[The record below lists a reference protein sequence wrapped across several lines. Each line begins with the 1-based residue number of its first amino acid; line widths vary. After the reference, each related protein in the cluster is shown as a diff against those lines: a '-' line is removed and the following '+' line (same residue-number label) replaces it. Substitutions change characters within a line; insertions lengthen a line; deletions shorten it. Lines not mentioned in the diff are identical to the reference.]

1 MGALIGFLGL
11 AGLVVAVVLLV
22 VRVFFKK
29 GLGYKNI
36 GVLAGV
42 ALSLFI
48 IGLVITPTPSTK
60 ESFEAGLEA
69 GQQAVQ
75 QTQEP
80 QKNEAS
86 DEVIY
91 EVTGELEIKFKDG
104 KAIATITTN
113 AIDGS
118 VFETVIMDGNL
129 NMVSDFIT
137 IQNGIGVKEFDIPK
151 EWEVGYVSGSAMMR
165 FNLEEHPQ
173 PDKVKKAYGENGE
186 KLRGKFAVENNVN
199 GYNINLEIVTVP
211 YPDEETVKAKLD
223 ELFVAAMNELINTS
237 NGVIVNIQPHFKDG
251 DWSSV
256 AVIVSDA
263 WYYSQ
268 DYEKERFAENVG
280 GAIQT
285 IVTSAG
291 KVGSDDLVTV
301 YFYDTHGKELAS
313 PKLLG
318 GYKIKR

>member
-1 MGALIGFLGL
+1 MGALVGLLGI
-11 AGLVVAVVLLV
+11 AGLGVAVALLV
-22 VRVFFKK
+22 ARVVFKK
-29 GLGYKNI
+29 GLTYRNI

-42 ALSLFI
+42 ALTLFI
-48 IGLVITPTPSTK
+48 VGLIITPSTK
-60 ESFEAGLEA
+60 ESFNAGREA

-80 QKNEAS
+80 QKNEAT

-91 EVTGELEIKFKDG
+91 EVTGELDIKFKDD
-104 KAIATITTN
+104 KVIATISTN
-113 AIDGS
+113 AVDGS
-118 VFETVIMDGNL
+118 IFETAIMDGNF

-137 IQNGIGVKEFDIPK
+137 IQNGVGVKEFDIPK
-151 EWEVGYVSGSAMMR
+151 EWEVGYISGSAMMR
-165 FNLEEHPQ
+165 FNLDEHPQ
-173 PDKVKKAYGENGE
+173 PDNVKEIYGQYGENLKGD
-186 KLRGKFAVENNVN
+186 FAVENNVN

-211 YPDEETVKAKLD
+211 YPDEETVKAKLY

-237 NGVIVNIQPHFKDG
+237 NGVIVNIQPHFQDG

-256 AVIVSDA
+256 AVTVSDA
-263 WYYSQ
+263 WYFSQ
-268 DYEKERFAENVG
+268 DYEKERFAEQVG
-280 GAIQT
+280 GAIQK

-291 KVGSDDLVTV
+291 RVKSGDLVSV
-301 YFYDTHGKELAS
+301 YFYDAYGKELAS

>member
-1 MGALIGFLGL
+1 MGALVGLLGI
-11 AGLVVAVVLLV
+11 AGLGVAVALLV
-22 VRVFFKK
+22 ARVVFKK
-29 GLGYKNI
+29 GLTYRNI

-42 ALSLFI
+42 ALTLFI
-48 IGLVITPTPSTK
+48 VGLIITPSTK
-60 ESFEAGLEA
+60 ESFNAGREA

-80 QKNEAS
+80 QKNEAT

-91 EVTGELEIKFKDG
+91 EVTGELDIKFKDD
-104 KAIATITTN
+104 KVISTISTN
-113 AIDGS
+113 AVDGS
-118 VFETVIMDGNL
+118 IFETAIMDGNF

-137 IQNGIGVKEFDIPK
+137 IQNGVGVKEFDIPK
-151 EWEVGYVSGSAMMR
+151 EWEVGYISGSAMMR
-165 FNLEEHPQ
+165 FNLDEHPQ

-186 KLRGKFAVENNVN
+186 KLRGKFADENNVN

-237 NGVIVNIQPHFKDG
+237 NGVIVNIQPHLRDG

-256 AVIVSDA
+256 AVTVSDA
-263 WYYSQ
+263 WYFSQ
-268 DYEKERFAENVG
+268 DYEKERFAEQVG
-280 GAIQT
+280 GAIQK

-291 KVGSDDLVTV
+291 RVKSGDLVSV
-301 YFYDTHGKELAS
+301 YFYDAYGKELAS

>member
-1 MGALIGFLGL
+1 MCLDNGGH
-11 AGLVVAVVLLV
+11 
-22 VRVFFKK
+22 FK
-29 GLGYKNI
+29 
-36 GVLAGV
+36 
-42 ALSLFI
+42 
-48 IGLVITPTPSTK
+48 
-60 ESFEAGLEA
+60 
-69 GQQAVQ
+69 QAVQ

-80 QKNEAS
+80 KKNEAT

-104 KAIATITTN
+104 KAIATISTN
-113 AIDGS
+113 AVDGS
-118 VFETVIMDGNL
+118 IFETAIMDGNF

-137 IQNGIGVKEFDIPK
+137 IQNGVGVKEFDIPK
-151 EWEVGYVSGSAMMR
+151 EWEVGYISGSAMMR
-165 FNLEEHPQ
+165 FNLDEHPQ
-173 PDKVKKAYGENGE
+173 PDNVKEIYGQYGENLKGD
-186 KLRGKFAVENNVN
+186 FAVENNVN

-237 NGVIVNIQPHFKDG
+237 NGVIVNIQPHLRDG

-256 AVIVSDA
+256 AVTVSDA

-301 YFYDTHGKELAS
+301 YFYDTYGKELAS

>member
-80 QKNEAS
+80 QKNEAT

-104 KAIATITTN
+104 KAIATISTN
-113 AIDGS
+113 AVDGS
-118 VFETVIMDGNL
+118 IFETAIMDGNF

-137 IQNGIGVKEFDIPK
+137 IQNGVGVKEFDIPK
-151 EWEVGYVSGSAMMR
+151 EWEVGYISGSAMMR
-165 FNLEEHPQ
+165 FNLDEHPQ

-199 GYNINLEIVTVP
+199 GYNINLEIVNVP

-237 NGVIVNIQPHFKDG
+237 NGVIVNIQPHLRDG
-251 DWSSV
+251 
-256 AVIVSDA
+256 I
-263 WYYSQ
+263 
-268 DYEKERFAENVG
+268 G
-280 GAIQT
+280 H
-285 IVTSAG
+285 
-291 KVGSDDLVTV
+291 L
-301 YFYDTHGKELAS
+301 
-313 PKLLG
+313 
-318 GYKIKR
+318 